1 MRIFERS
8 VTRQYWQAMY
18 KYLRRKVHRGQIVSV
33 TDEVV
38 RVWCGVKN
46 ISYAILDEDRPIAWV
61 YLERQP
67 GWVAWEVAQVFVFPA
82 YRGNGYA
89 RKIYEA
95 AVLIDGIL
103 LASGK
108 TQGKD
113 SRALWKKMI
122 AENRLNIWAC
132 DFKNLKSTSE
142 VFIDEDGNLECGL
155 QIYQPVKARTK
166 EDVRLLAYRK

>member
-1 MRIFERS
+1 MI
-8 VTRQYWQAMY
+8 T
-18 KYLRRKVHRGQIVSV
+18 
-33 TDEVV
+33 
-38 RVWCGVKN
+38 
-46 ISYAILDEDRPIAWV
+46 YAILDNDHPIAWV
-61 YLERQP
+61 CLERRD
-67 GWVAWEVAQVFVFPA
+67 GWVAWEVIQVFVFPA

-95 AVLIDGIL
+95 AVLIDNVL

-113 SRALWKKMI
+113 SRALWKKMVST
-122 AENRLNIWAC
+122 NRLNIWAC

-155 QIYQPVKARTK
+155 QIYQTKKSRIK